1 MGSPTAPNAE
11 PTSGVASTD
20 DHRATPY
27 RAADDATGDHGAD
40 GAMLDHGACYE
51 AVRRRD
57 ARFDGRFYTGV
68 TSTGIFCRPSCP
80 ARTPRS
86 SNVRFFLHAAAASTA
101 GFRPCRRCR
110 PELAPGHPEW
120 NRRADLAGKALALI
134 EQGVVDVEGVAGLA
148 GRLGVSERHLRRELN
163 EAVGTGPTQLARS
176 RRLWLAR
183 LLLDQTNL
191 AITDVAFASGFSSIR
206 QFNDAFRQTF
216 DATPTTLRRRPDTA
230 ATGAT
235 ELTLSLSGRGS
246 VQWTDLHRFLT
257 ARAIDGL
264 ELSTENR
271 FRRGVPGGWLEIEGT
286 EDDDRLLLRCRLDRL
301 DQVAQLV
308 PMVRRVADLDTDL
321 QPVAEHLSADPDLAG
336 RLEARRLPRLP
347 GTFDPFELAIRAVV
361 GQQVSV
367 AGASTTLANLVTL
380 AVGPPPEGTPA
391 GEPDE
396 RGRRPGPDPDLDPD
410 PNARSGS
417 ESVGGDRDPA
427 LHQRFPTADEIASAP
442 LDELGMPGKRRATI
456 RALAEAVADGRI
468 DLSAAADRERTAA
481 QLLDV
486 PGIGPWTAG
495 YVAMRALNDPDGWPV
510 GDLVLRNSLGTDAK
524 ELERRAERWRPWRA
538 YAALLLWN
546 TNPRSAKNAKNNDN
560 DNDNDRDKETP
571 EKKQKKEELR

>member
-1 MGSPTAPNAE
+1 MESSTGKPKSRRGPSGRGDTAAPDNGGRARE
-11 PTSGVASTD
+11 RSDRD
-20 DHRATPY
+20 DSDR
-27 RAADDATGDHGAD
+27 D
-40 GAMLDHGACYE
+40 GPALDHEACYE
-51 AVRRRD
+51 AVSRRD

-86 SNVRFFLHAAAASTA
+86 ANVRFFAHAAAASTA

-134 EQGVVDVEGVAGLA
+134 EQGIVDVEGVAGLA
-148 GRLGVSERHLRRELN
+148 SRLGVSERHLRRELN

-206 QFNDAFRQTF
+206 QFNDAFKQTF
-216 DATPTTLRRRPDTA
+216 DATPTALRRRPDA
-230 ATGAT
+230 AAGGAT
-235 ELTLSLSGRGS
+235 ELTLALPCRGP
-246 VQWTDLHRFLT
+246 VQWNDLHRFLGT
-257 ARAIDGL
+257 RAIAGL
-264 ELSTENR
+264 ELATETG
-271 FRRGVPGGWLEIEGT
+271 FLRGVPGGWIEIEGT
-286 EDDDRLLLRCRLDRL
+286 DAGSPSTAGHETGADHRLLLHCHLDRL
-301 DQVAQLV
+301 DRVAKLV
-308 PMVRRVADLDTDL
+308 PLVRQVADLDTDL
-321 QPVAEHLSADPDLAG
+321 GPVADHLSLDPDLAA
-336 RLEARRLPRLP
+336 RLRHRSLPRLP

-367 AGASTTLANLVTL
+367 AGATTLLGNLVRL
-380 AVGPPPEGTPA
+380 ATEGARP
-391 GEPDE
+391 
-396 RGRRPGPDPDLDPD
+396 PGPEPHPAAGSPDGADRAPG
-410 PNARSGS
+410 A
-417 ESVGGDRDPA
+417 GGDGLDGRA
-427 LHQRFPTADEIASAP
+427 SSIIHQRFPSPEQLVAAP
-442 LDELGMPGKRRATI
+442 LDQLGMPGARRATV
-456 RALAEAVADGRI
+456 RALAEAVVDGRI
-468 DLSAAADRERTAA
+468 DLSAAADRDRTAA
-481 QLLDV
+481 ALLDV

-524 ELERRAERWRPWRA
+524 ELERRAGCWKPWRA

-546 TNPRSAKNAKNNDN
+546 TAPATKRTRSEQ
-560 DNDNDRDKETP
+560 RRE
-571 EKKQKKEELR
+571 QR